1 MPIKVR
7 IIPYCVYRISCAN
20 LYSKYVI
27 PPKYEIFSCVFR
39 WLRPRT
45 PAWGYAPRPPN
56 YINSPCIL
64 LVYIIVMVVDV
75 DSLCIERIKFSCIR
89 YLIGLNYQ
97 VDILPNYINRIS
109 CANLNSKFVIR
120 LSMKYFP
127 VYDGGSSPG
136 SPPGATP
143 PDPLNI
149 RLPYKHIHATMPPHH
164 HMSIKIF
171 KRNDALY

>member
-7 IIPYCVYRISCAN
+7 IIPNYVYRISCAN

-27 PPKYEIFSCVFR
+27 PPKYEIFSCVCR

-45 PAWGYAPRPPN
+45 PTGVYAPRPPK
-56 YINSPCIL
+56 YINSQCIL

-75 DSLCIERIKFSCIR
+75 DSLCIERIKFSRIR
-89 YLIGLNYQ
+89 DLIGLNYQ
-97 VDILPNYINRIS
+97 VYILPYYVNRIS
-109 CANLNSKFVIR
+109 SANLNSKFVIR

-127 VYDGGSSPG
+127 VYDGGSAPG
-136 SPPGATP
+136 SPLGAPP
-143 PDPLNI
+143 PDPLII
-149 RLPYKHIHATMPPHH
+149 RLPYNHIHATMPPHH

-171 KRNDALY
+171 